1 MYNFLKRY
9 RFRFGVNP
17 NKPVCVYNMWTVSFM
32 DIIQQGVG
40 GLPYHPIPVQQS
52 NWLIDSK
59 CGIRYCVN
67 CGLWQIVSTVRLHTF
82 PLWKQ
87 VKNAEQELTRAGLF
101 IHLVKPF
108 LYKVMVYKIH
118 LTLHEKKTQII
129 YLFHYQFKR
138 LVYTRTL
145 VFGLHV
151 ISWRLYM
158 RKTLTSLH
166 LLHMWLRR

>member
-1 MYNFLKRY
+1 MRNSILRQLWVVADCFNRSIAHVSPLKTSQECRT
-9 RFRFGVNP
+9 RIDEGWV
-17 NKPVCVYNMWTVSFM
+17 V
-32 DIIQQGVG
+32 
-40 GLPYHPIPVQQS
+40 HPSCQ
-52 NWLIDSK
+52 
-59 CGIRYCVN
+59 
-67 CGLWQIVSTVRLHTF
+67 T
-82 PLWKQ
+82 
-87 VKNAEQELTRAGLF
+87 
-101 IHLVKPF
+101 F

-138 LVYTRTL
+138 LVNTRTL